1 MEHVIV
7 TGGSSGIGL
16 SIARLYAKE
25 GHNVTII
32 ARRKLVLKK
41 AGKLLLSD
49 QITKGQEILTLSADV
64 TNCRDI
70 NHAIEMSMKKLGTPC
85 RLFLSAGRVSPG
97 HFQDISLSDFK
108 SDMDVNFF
116 GAVHVVRAVLP
127 SMVKR
132 GSGSVTLISSAAGL
146 IGLWGYAAYSPT
158 KFALHGLAE
167 VLKFEMHSKNISISV
182 AFPPDTD
189 TPQLK
194 KEKESRPAETDIVA
208 ASGGVWTAEEVAK
221 AIVNGTEKG
230 KFLITPGSAIYL
242 LSRFRS
248 LINPLIFWWFN
259 FLVKTKIEGSHGP
272 K

>member
-1 MEHVIV
+1 M
-7 TGGSSGIGL
+7 
-16 SIARLYAKE
+16 
-25 GHNVTII
+25 
-32 ARRKLVLKK
+32 
-41 AGKLLLSD
+41 
-49 QITKGQEILTLSADV
+49 SA
-64 TNCRDI
+64 I
-70 NHAIEMSMKKLGTPC
+70 
-85 RLFLSAGRVSPG
+85 LSAGGIGPG
-97 HFQDISLSDFK
+97 HFQDVTLSDLNQIWMLTFWCRTCC
-108 SDMDVNFF
+108 SGSFQWY
-116 GAVHVVRAVLP
+116 
-127 SMVKR
+127 R

-146 IGLWGYAAYSPT
+146 IGLWGYGAYSPT

-242 LSRFRS
+242 LSRFK
-248 LINPLIFWWFN
+248 FD
-259 FLVKTKIEGSHGP
+259 
-272 K
+272 